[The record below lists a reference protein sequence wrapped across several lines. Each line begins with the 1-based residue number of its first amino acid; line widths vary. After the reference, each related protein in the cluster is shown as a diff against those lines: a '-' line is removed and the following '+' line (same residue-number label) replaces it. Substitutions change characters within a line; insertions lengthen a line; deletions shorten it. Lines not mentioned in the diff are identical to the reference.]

1 LIVTNFWRRI
11 QRTVA
16 IGLLLGCGAISAQ
29 AVDATEPD
37 PGSADAS
44 SQPVAAAETP
54 VELPTIADFTLRDY
68 RGREWSLKE
77 LADRRLVVVAFLGT
91 ECPLA
96 KLYATRLRDLSS
108 QYELRGVS
116 FLGIISNR
124 QDSLTEI
131 LHYARVHGI
140 PFPVLKD
147 TGNLVAD
154 QFTAERTPEVFV
166 LDDQRRVRYR
176 GRIDDQFEIGVQR
189 AAPSHR
195 DLQQAIDDLL
205 AGGEV
210 ATPRTVAPGCRI
222 GRVLRQT
229 TTPAAETVTWSEH
242 VAGIFQRH
250 CQECHRPGEIAPF
263 PLMTYSDVQ
272 GWEETIREVVE
283 QERMPPWGADP
294 HFGDFVNDVRLSDE
308 EKRLILDWISQ
319 GMPEGDA
326 TKAPAPVAFP
336 TGWHFAAEP
345 DQVVYIS
352 ERPFTVPATGPIEYQ
367 WFEVDPG
374 FTEDKW
380 VKAAEARPDNRAVV
394 HHVTVYFKPPGANT
408 YNLNL
413 RKRINL
419 LSGYAPGKTAVN
431 SPDMG
436 IAFFLPAGTKF
447 LFEMHYTATGSVEQ
461 DRSSLGLIFAKPSE
475 VHKQVNCVLIANDQF
490 TIPPHDPN
498 YEVKSEYAVDEDSLL
513 ISLSPHMHLRG
524 KSFLYEVLYP
534 DGLRETILS
543 VPHFDFNWQNNYQ
556 FREWKRLPKGSRVIC
571 TAHFDNSAENLA
583 NPDPNDTVRWGDQ
596 TWQEMMIGSI
606 AIAPADQD
614 IARGI
619 GVPPRLVDPSLGLRR
634 FPTWGWLVVGAAGLA
649 VVFGT
654 VGALWRQF
662 GHRAAAGAAA

>member
-1 LIVTNFWRRI
+1 MINFWRRLK
-11 QRTVA
+11 RTVTV
-16 IGLLLGCGAISAQ
+16 GLLLTCGTTWAQ
-29 AVDATEPD
+29 AVNATEQAP
-37 PGSADAS
+37 PPAEVRSNE
-44 SQPVAAAETP
+44 VAAAEAP
-54 VELPTIADFTLRDY
+54 AALPTIADFTLRDY
-68 RGREWSLKE
+68 RGRQWSLRG
-77 LADRRLVVVAFLGT
+77 LAGRRLVVVAFLGT

-96 KLYATRLRDLSS
+96 KLYATRLRELST
-108 QYELRGVS
+108 QYESRGVS
-116 FLGIISNR
+116 FLGIVSNR

-140 PFPVLKD
+140 TFPVLKD
-147 TGNLVAD
+147 TGNQVAD
-154 QFTAERTPEVFV
+154 QFAAERTPEVFV
-166 LDDQRRVRYR
+166 LDEQRRVRYR

-205 AGGEV
+205 AGRDV
-210 ATPRTVAPGCRI
+210 STPRTIAPGCRI
-222 GRVLRQT
+222 GRVLQPPLA
-229 TTPAAETVTWSEH
+229 PAAEPVTWSQQ

-263 PLMTYSDVQ
+263 PLMTYADVQ
-272 GWEETIREVVE
+272 GWEEMIREVVE

-294 HFGDFVNDVRLSDE
+294 HFGDFVNDVRLRDD
-308 EKRLILDWISQ
+308 EKRRILDWIAQ
-319 GMPEGDA
+319 GAPEGDPA
-326 TKAPAPVAFP
+326 QAPAPVAFP
-336 TGWHFAAEP
+336 TGWHIAAEP
-345 DQVVYIS
+345 DQVVYIG

-419 LSGYAPGKTAVN
+419 LAGYAPGKTAVN

-461 DRSSLGLIFAKPSE
+461 DRSSLGLLFAKPSE
-475 VHKQVNCVLIANDQF
+475 VRKQVNCVLIANDQF
-490 TIPPHDPN
+490 AIPPHDPN
-498 YEVKSEYAVDEDSLL
+498 YEVRSEYTVDEDSLL

-534 DGLRETILS
+534 DGLRETLLS
-543 VPHFDFNWQNNYQ
+543 VPRFDFNWQNNYQ
-556 FREWKRLPKGSRVIC
+556 FRDWKRLPKGSRVIC

-596 TWQEMMIGSI
+596 TWEEMMIGSI

-634 FPTWGWLVVGAAGLA
+634 FPTWGWLIVGAAGMT
-649 VVFGT
+649 VVL
-654 VGALWRQF
+654 GALGMLWRQF
-662 GHRAAAGAAA
+662 GHRAASGAAA

>member
-1 LIVTNFWRRI
+1 MSNYRRRI
-11 QRTVA
+11 QRLIA
-16 IGLLLGCGAISAQ
+16 LGLVLVSSASLAL
-29 AVDATEPD
+29 AVDATEQG
-37 PGSADAS
+37 PGPAEAS
-44 SQPVAAAETP
+44 SQPDVAADAP
-54 VELPTIADFTLRDY
+54 VELPPVADFTLRDY
-68 RGREWSLKE
+68 RGHEWSLTE

-96 KLYATRLRDLSS
+96 KLYATRLRDLAA
-108 QYELRGVS
+108 QYESRGVS
-116 FLGIISNR
+116 FLGIVSNR

-140 PFPVLKD
+140 TFPVLKD
-147 TGNLVAD
+147 TGNQVAD
-154 QFTAERTPEVFV
+154 QFGAERTPEVFV
-166 LDDQRRVRYR
+166 LDDQRRIRYR

-189 AAPSHR
+189 AAPSQR
-195 DLQQAIDDLL
+195 DLQQAIEDLL
-205 AGGEV
+205 AGRDVG
-210 ATPRTVAPGCRI
+210 TPRTVATGCRI
-222 GRVLRQT
+222 GRVLHPT
-229 TTPAAETVTWSEH
+229 VATSPEPVTWSQH

-263 PLMTYSDVQ
+263 PLLTYADVQ
-272 GWEETIREVVE
+272 GWEEMIREVVE

-308 EKRLILDWISQ
+308 EKRLILDWIAQ
-319 GMPEGDA
+319 GAPEGDPA
-326 TKAPAPVAFP
+326 QAPAPIAFP
-336 TGWHFAAEP
+336 TGWHIAAEP
-345 DQVVYIS
+345 DQVVYIG

-419 LSGYAPGKTAVN
+419 LTGYAPGKTAVN

-461 DRSSLGLIFAKPSE
+461 DRSSLGLLFAKPSE

-490 TIPPHDPN
+490 AIPPQDPD
-498 YEVKSEYAVDEDSLL
+498 YEVKSEYTVDEDSLL

-534 DGLRETILS
+534 DGNRETILS
-543 VPHFDFNWQNNYQ
+543 VPRFDFNWQNNYQ
-556 FREWKRLPKGSRVIC
+556 FRDWKRLPKGSRVLC
-571 TAHFDNSAENLA
+571 TARFDNSADNLA

-596 TWQEMMIGSI
+596 TWEEMMIGSI

-634 FPTWGWLVVGAAGLA
+634 FPTWGWLIVGAAGMA
-649 VVFGT
+649 VVFGSL
-654 VGALWRQF
+654 GMLWRQF
-662 GHRAAAGAAA
+662 GHRAASGAAA